1 MDLTLSLSLKRAH
14 KELNCCYCLGF
25 IQIQLWGSS
34 SDLSRTPKFGHGCG
48 RQVGEPS
55 SHRKRHDSQMPS
67 LKRHPPTNSTQRQ
80 QAGSPASSG
89 YEAGGEN
96 LKPIR
101 LALSSKTLMAGQGPE
116 AYLSPE
122 VPTHLSNGTQ
132 PLKVPLGLQVLYS
145 FQIMRHTEIFLQM
158 KTRLWFLAIRKC
170 ILPSVNTQLKG
181 NRIM

>member
-1 MDLTLSLSLKRAH
+1 
-14 KELNCCYCLGF
+14 
-25 IQIQLWGSS
+25 
-34 SDLSRTPKFGHGCG
+34 
-48 RQVGEPS
+48 
-55 SHRKRHDSQMPS
+55 MPS

-89 YEAGGEN
+89 YEAGWEN

-101 LALSSKTLMAGQGPE
+101 LALSSKMLMAGQGPE

-145 FQIMRHTEIFLQM
+145 FQIMRHTEIF
-158 KTRLWFLAIRKC
+158 
-170 ILPSVNTQLKG
+170 
-181 NRIM
+181 